1 MKYLTIVF
9 SLLLCCIMLFPAA
22 SFVAAGNGYVF
33 GDVDGNGEVEVVD
46 ATWIQRHL
54 VSIDIPFTIDL
65 KTADIDGDGQIALI
79 DATLIQRWLAHL
91 KSNNKIGKIVNDPT
105 QPTQDEYELPV
116 V

>member
-1 MKYLTIVF
+1 MSGLFLISDQVRNMKYLTIVF

-65 KTADIDGDGQIALI
+65 KTADIDGDGQVTQADKVILS
-79 DATLIQRWLAHL
+79 RYLAHWEGYD
-91 KSNNKIGKIVNDPT
+91 KYFNS
-105 QPTQDEYELPV
+105 
-116 V
+116 